1 MSVHL
6 PGNKCPACDYKLD
19 GASSP
24 GREGAV
30 PSEGDLSV
38 CINCASLLEF
48 VEVDGALRSR
58 LLDME
63 KLFELPDEVRL
74 EIMRYHRAT
83 VRLLEGK
90 HEFDGKRNSRS
101 LEEGDGTSATQ
112 SGTTKTSSGND

>member
-1 MSVHL
+1 M
-6 PGNKCPACDYKLD
+6 
-19 GASSP
+19 
-24 GREGAV
+24 

-38 CINCASLLEF
+38 CINCASILEF

-58 LLDME
+58 LMDME

-90 HEFDGKRNSRS
+90 NEFDGKRNSGS
-101 LEEGDGTSATQ
+101 LEKGDGESAAK
-112 SGTTKTSSGND
+112 SGTTKTDSGTN